1 MGQLETRHQ
10 CDMKLT
16 CGLSCRRLRARHK
29 LKSVTDSTGPLEAFV
44 DVLAQRVA
52 DEVLAR
58 LDEREAL
65 QVAEKTTPSNAL
77 RMDEAGRRLGLSE
90 REVQRQVLKG
100 TLRSVKVGRVRLIP
114 LSALD
119 EFLERQR
126 AS

>member
-58 LDEREAL
+58 LAERDAL
-65 QVAEKTTPSNAL
+65 QAAEHPSNAL
-77 RMDEAGRRLGLSE
+77 RMDEVGRRLGLSE

>member
-1 MGQLETRHQ
+1 
-10 CDMKLT
+10 MKLT

-58 LDEREAL
+58 LAERDAL
-65 QVAEKTTPSNAL
+65 QAAEHPSNAL
-77 RMDEAGRRLGLSE
+77 RMDEVGRRLGLSE

-100 TLRSVKVGRVRLIP
+100 ALRSVKVGRVRLIP

>member
-1 MGQLETRHQ
+1 MADPLN
-10 CDMKLT
+10 
-16 CGLSCRRLRARHK
+16 
-29 LKSVTDSTGPLEAFV
+29 PLEAFV

-58 LDEREAL
+58 LDDRQSRQPAI
-65 QVAEKTTPSNAL
+65 AASNAL
-77 RMDEAGRRLGLSE
+77 RMDEAGRRLGLSA
-90 REVQRQVLKG
+90 REVQRLVLKG

-119 EFLERQR
+119 DFLEAQR

>member
-1 MGQLETRHQ
+1 VADALN
-10 CDMKLT
+10 
-16 CGLSCRRLRARHK
+16 
-29 LKSVTDSTGPLEAFV
+29 PLEAFV
-44 DVLAQRVA
+44 DVLAHRVA

-58 LDEREAL
+58 LAEREAL
-65 QVAEKTTPSNAL
+65 HAPAKTSTTNAL

-119 EFLERQR
+119 EFLERSKTQR

>member
-1 MGQLETRHQ
+1 MA
-10 CDMKLT
+10 D
-16 CGLSCRRLRARHK
+16 
-29 LKSVTDSTGPLEAFV
+29 PLNPLDAFV

-58 LDEREAL
+58 LAERDAL
-65 QVAEKTTPSNAL
+65 HQASPSSNAL

-100 TLRSVKVGRVRLIP
+100 TLKSVKVGRVRLIP

-119 EFLERQR
+119 DFLQTQR

>member
-1 MGQLETRHQ
+1 MSLRPQTGVEADLHNPMET
-10 CDMKLT
+10 
-16 CGLSCRRLRARHK
+16 
-29 LKSVTDSTGPLEAFV
+29 FV

-52 DEVLAR
+52 DVVLAR
-58 LDEREAL
+58 LAEREVQRNASA
-65 QVAEKTTPSNAL
+65 VSNAL

-114 LSALD
+114 SSALD
-119 EFLERQR
+119 EFLENNAQR

>member
-1 MGQLETRHQ
+1 MDQH
-10 CDMKLT
+10 
-16 CGLSCRRLRARHK
+16 
-29 LKSVTDSTGPLEAFV
+29 PLEAFV

-58 LDEREAL
+58 LAERDA
-65 QVAEKTTPSNAL
+65 QHVAAPASNAL

-119 EFLERQR
+119 EFLAAQR

>member
-1 MGQLETRHQ
+1 VSDL
-10 CDMKLT
+10 
-16 CGLSCRRLRARHK
+16 
-29 LKSVTDSTGPLEAFV
+29 VNPLEAFV

-58 LDEREAL
+58 LAERDL
-65 QVAEKTTPSNAL
+65 QQTVSASSNAL

-119 EFLERQR
+119 EFLDAQR

>member
-1 MGQLETRHQ
+1 
-10 CDMKLT
+10 MKLA
-16 CGLSCRRLRARHK
+16 CGLSCWPLRACHK
-29 LKSVTDSTGPLEAFV
+29 LKSVTDSPGPLEAFV

-58 LDEREAL
+58 LDERDAL
-65 QVAEKTTPSNAL
+65 QAVATPSNAL

-119 EFLERQR
+119 EFLDAQR

>member
-1 MGQLETRHQ
+1 M
-10 CDMKLT
+10 
-16 CGLSCRRLRARHK
+16 
-29 LKSVTDSTGPLEAFV
+29 SVDPPSAASSPLEAFV

-52 DEVLAR
+52 DQVLAR
-58 LDEREAL
+58 LAERDARRS
-65 QVAEKTTPSNAL
+65 AAPDASAL

-100 TLRSVKVGRVRLIP
+100 TLKSVKVGRVRLIP

-119 EFLERQR
+119 QFLEAQR

>member
-1 MGQLETRHQ
+1 MAHALE
-10 CDMKLT
+10 
-16 CGLSCRRLRARHK
+16 
-29 LKSVTDSTGPLEAFV
+29 VFV

-58 LDEREAL
+58 LP
-65 QVAEKTTPSNAL
+65 VAPASGSNAL

-100 TLRSVKVGRVRLIP
+100 TLKSVKVGRVRLIP

-119 EFLERQR
+119 EFLEAQR
-126 AS
+126 GSG

>member
-1 MGQLETRHQ
+1 MADPLN
-10 CDMKLT
+10 
-16 CGLSCRRLRARHK
+16 
-29 LKSVTDSTGPLEAFV
+29 PLEAFV

-58 LDEREAL
+58 LAERDAL
-65 QVAEKTTPSNAL
+65 QATSSTSNAL

>member
-58 LDEREAL
+58 LAERDAL
-65 QVAEKTTPSNAL
+65 QAAEHPSNAL
-77 RMDEAGRRLGLSE
+77 RMDEVGRRLGLSE

-100 TLRSVKVGRVRLIP
+100 ALRSVKVGRVRLIP

>member
-1 MGQLETRHQ
+1 M
-10 CDMKLT
+10 
-16 CGLSCRRLRARHK
+16 
-29 LKSVTDSTGPLEAFV
+29 

-58 LDEREAL
+58 LAERDAA
-65 QVAEKTTPSNAL
+65 VVKTPISSAL

-119 EFLERQR
+119 EFLAQR

>member
-1 MGQLETRHQ
+1 MSLVDPHN
-10 CDMKLT
+10 
-16 CGLSCRRLRARHK
+16 
-29 LKSVTDSTGPLEAFV
+29 PLEAFV

-52 DEVLAR
+52 DQVLAR
-58 LDEREAL
+58 LAERD
-65 QVAEKTTPSNAL
+65 AEHAASPSSNAL

-100 TLRSVKVGRVRLIP
+100 TLKSVKVGRVRLIP

-119 EFLERQR
+119 EFLNAQR

>member
-1 MGQLETRHQ
+1 M
-10 CDMKLT
+10 
-16 CGLSCRRLRARHK
+16 
-29 LKSVTDSTGPLEAFV
+29 

-52 DEVLAR
+52 DQVVAR
-58 LDEREAL
+58 LAERDAQRSAAL
-65 QVAEKTTPSNAL
+65 ETNAL

-114 LSALD
+114 RSALD
-119 EFLERQR
+119 DFLNAQR

>member
-1 MGQLETRHQ
+1 MADPLN
-10 CDMKLT
+10 
-16 CGLSCRRLRARHK
+16 
-29 LKSVTDSTGPLEAFV
+29 PLEAFM

-58 LDEREAL
+58 LAEREAL
-65 QVAEKTTPSNAL
+65 RATPPANNAL

-119 EFLERQR
+119 DFLSAQR

>member
-1 MGQLETRHQ
+1 MDDRPH
-10 CDMKLT
+10 
-16 CGLSCRRLRARHK
+16 
-29 LKSVTDSTGPLEAFV
+29 PLDAFV

-58 LDEREAL
+58 LADRE
-65 QVAEKTTPSNAL
+65 VRETTPSASAL
-77 RMDEAGRRLGLSE
+77 RMDEAADRLGLSE

-119 EFLERQR
+119 EFLDAQR

>member
-1 MGQLETRHQ
+1 M
-10 CDMKLT
+10 
-16 CGLSCRRLRARHK
+16 
-29 LKSVTDSTGPLEAFV
+29 

-58 LDEREAL
+58 LAERDA
-65 QVAEKTTPSNAL
+65 QHRAAPSSNAL

-100 TLRSVKVGRVRLIP
+100 TLKSVKVGRVRLIP

-119 EFLERQR
+119 DFLQLQAHR

>member
-1 MGQLETRHQ
+1 MADPPALN
-10 CDMKLT
+10 
-16 CGLSCRRLRARHK
+16 
-29 LKSVTDSTGPLEAFV
+29 PLEAFV

-52 DEVLAR
+52 DVVLER
-58 LDEREAL
+58 LYERETAR
-65 QVAEKTTPSNAL
+65 TTAPQSNAL

-119 EFLERQR
+119 EFLATQR

>member
-1 MGQLETRHQ
+1 MPDPSSLE
-10 CDMKLT
+10 
-16 CGLSCRRLRARHK
+16 GL
-29 LKSVTDSTGPLEAFV
+29 F
-44 DVLAQRVA
+44 DVLAERVA
-52 DEVLAR
+52 ERVLAR
-58 LDEREAL
+58 LAERD
-65 QVAEKTTPSNAL
+65 AERTPSIPSNAL

-119 EFLERQR
+119 EFLEAQR

>member
-1 MGQLETRHQ
+1 
-10 CDMKLT
+10 MKLT

-29 LKSVTDSTGPLEAFV
+29 LKSVT
-44 DVLAQRVA
+44 

>member
-1 MGQLETRHQ
+1 M
-10 CDMKLT
+10 
-16 CGLSCRRLRARHK
+16 
-29 LKSVTDSTGPLEAFV
+29 

-52 DEVLAR
+52 DEVLSR
-58 LDEREAL
+58 LAEREAL
-65 QVAEKTTPSNAL
+65 QTTSSTSNAL

-119 EFLERQR
+119 EFLAAQR